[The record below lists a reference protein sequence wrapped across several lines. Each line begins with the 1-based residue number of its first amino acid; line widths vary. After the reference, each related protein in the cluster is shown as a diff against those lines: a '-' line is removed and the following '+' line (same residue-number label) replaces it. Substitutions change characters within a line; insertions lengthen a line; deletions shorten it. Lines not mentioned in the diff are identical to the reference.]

1 MLGNGLRTR
10 RLAQSWPGKKQLN
23 YQKENEMPAHLLAQN
38 AALFLLT
45 MVGVIVLAG
54 WLEWRHG

>member
-1 MLGNGLRTR
+1 MFASGQKMR
-10 RLAQSWPGKKQLN
+10 RLALNWPGKKQLN
-23 YQKENEMPAHLLAQN
+23 YQKETKMPAHLLAQN

-45 MVGVIVLAG
+45 MAGVIALAG